1 MSEFDEIPG
10 IGLKRK
16 RTLLKHFG
24 SLKKIKEASV
34 KELSVI
40 LHISE
45 KSALELHERLL

>member
-1 MSEFDEIPG
+1 MSELDEISG
-10 IGLKRK
+10 IGIKRK

-34 KELSVI
+34 KELAVV

-45 KSALELHERLL
+45 KSAMELHERLL